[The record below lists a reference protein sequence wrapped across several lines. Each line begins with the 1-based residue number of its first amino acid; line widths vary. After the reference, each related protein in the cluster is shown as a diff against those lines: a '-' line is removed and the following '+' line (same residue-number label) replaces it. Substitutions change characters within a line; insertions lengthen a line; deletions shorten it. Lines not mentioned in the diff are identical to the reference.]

1 LHCAAQYGMLTPVA
15 GCRLLLRRPR
25 RIPPFSSYG
34 GILGAVDMTAPF
46 FSYCS
51 APSSTRASLDA
62 VALAIDGPARRLI
75 DPLDETIVQSPT
87 LLNHRLRAQ
96 RAAESSGNFQ

>member
-1 LHCAAQYGMLTPVA
+1 
-15 GCRLLLRRPR
+15 
-25 RIPPFSSYG
+25 
-34 GILGAVDMTAPF
+34 MTAPF